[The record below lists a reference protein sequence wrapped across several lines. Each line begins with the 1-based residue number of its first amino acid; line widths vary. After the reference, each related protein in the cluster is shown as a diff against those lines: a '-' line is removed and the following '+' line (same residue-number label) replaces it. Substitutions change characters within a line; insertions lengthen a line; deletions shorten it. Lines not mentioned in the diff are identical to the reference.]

1 MTRFCGDAVGVR
13 AGRPKN
19 FASGKERRKD
29 MEVCCSPGDLH
40 AVSV

>member
-13 AGRPKN
+13 AGRPKS

-29 MEVCCSPGDLH
+29 MEVCCGLGDLRS
-40 AVSV
+40 VSA